1 MKPIYILCVEDEPEV
16 LAAVIRDLAPFEEK
30 FPIESATTVA
40 EARRVVDDVIL
51 KRGRL
56 GVVVCDHI
64 LPGEDGVSF
73 LVQLQKDARTAGA
86 RKVLLTAQ
94 AGLAAT
100 IEAVNRAGLNHY
112 LAKPWQ
118 PDELR
123 AVVRRQLTDFV
134 LEHEAD
140 VFPYFGLLEADR
152 LTEKVRRQPLPGDE

>member
-40 EARRVVDDVIL
+40 EARSVVEDVIL
-51 KRGRL
+51 KRGQL

-73 LVQLQKDARTAGA
+73 LVRLQQDARTAPA
-86 RKVLLTAQ
+86 RKILLTAQ

-134 LEHEAD
+134 LENEPT
-140 VFPYFGLLEADR
+140 VFPYFGVLEDDR